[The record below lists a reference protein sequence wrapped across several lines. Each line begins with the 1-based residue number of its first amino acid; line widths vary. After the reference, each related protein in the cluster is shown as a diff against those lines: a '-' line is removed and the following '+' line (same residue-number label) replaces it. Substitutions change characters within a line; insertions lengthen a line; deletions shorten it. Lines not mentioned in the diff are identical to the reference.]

1 MPKLS
6 KAESHLLRALL
17 KGDTLKSH
25 RYLDGTKIYQ
35 VHSLAGQVEPVQ
47 KRLVETLQKHGFI
60 TSNQKF
66 PAATY
71 LLTEQGRVVAAR
83 LEKVLP

>member
-1 MPKLS
+1 MPRLS
-6 KAESHLLRALL
+6 KAESNLLYALL
-17 KGDTLKSH
+17 NGSTLKSH

-71 LLTEQGRVVAAR
+71 LLTEQGRAVAAR